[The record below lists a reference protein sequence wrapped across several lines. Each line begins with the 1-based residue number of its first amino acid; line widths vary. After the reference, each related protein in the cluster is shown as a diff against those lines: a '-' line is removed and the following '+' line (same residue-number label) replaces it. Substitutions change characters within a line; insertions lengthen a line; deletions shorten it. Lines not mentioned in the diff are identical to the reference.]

1 MRELN
6 ESRKARVVVFLK
18 GEGIGGSRVCDSG
31 RGGVAVQV
39 MIVGCGCGRVQRF
52 ETSLCRT
59 HVLFMTKSIMFS
71 LLLFFFFF
79 SFFRFYS

>member
-6 ESRKARVVVFLK
+6 ESRTARVVVFLK

-39 MIVGCGCGRVQRF
+39 MIVGCGLWLWACAA
-52 ETSLCRT
+52 
-59 HVLFMTKSIMFS
+59 I
-71 LLLFFFFF
+71 
-79 SFFRFYS
+79 

>member
-6 ESRKARVVVFLK
+6 ESRTARVVVFLK

-39 MIVGCGCGRVQRF
+39 MIVGCGCGRGRVQRF

-59 HVLFMTKSIMFS
+59 HVLFMTKGLCFLYFCFCFS
-71 LLLFFFFF
+71 FLFF
-79 SFFRFYS
+79 